1 MEEEEGSS
9 FLFFGARVWARGT
22 GSWER
27 AWRRVGTA
35 TGMDAIFVRL
45 QIWFLFS
52 RFISH
57 VVNGGR
63 RRQRFPWLPCLLCRR
78 SRCYSPTPAAVN
90 TSRVIVVKEREL
102 FMLYAYIVHFW

>member
-9 FLFFGARVWARGT
+9 FLFFGARLWARGT

-52 RFISH
+52 WFISH
-57 VVNGGR
+57 VVDGGAGAGGSPGFPASCAGAAAAPR
-63 RRQRFPWLPCLLCRR
+63 RLLPRR
-78 SRCYSPTPAAVN
+78 TPTA
-90 TSRVIVVKEREL
+90 
-102 FMLYAYIVHFW
+102 